1 MNKVISALAV
11 VGFCTLLYLFG
22 AGAIELIDQLKQALG
37 K

>member
-1 MNKVISALAV
+1 MNKMITGLAV

-22 AGAIELIDQLKQALG
+22 AGAIELIDQLKQAMG

>member
-1 MNKVISALAV
+1 VNKIIAGLAV

-22 AGAIELIDQLKQALG
+22 AGAIELIDQFKQALG